1 MTAAEL
7 DELEALANAATPG
20 PWKPG
25 VLKPGICA
33 WIDSACGTVID
44 VTESP
49 PEGMAVDDANF
60 IAAARDAVPK
70 LIARVRELEREMSS
84 SRECSCDSCQ
94 LEQRVRELEEALDDP
109 PCDHCNNCDEGC
121 WGPRRESMQDR
132 GSRALRGRIA

>member
-20 PWKPG
+20 PWLWGRHTFKTKDEAKEWISETFEQREGLELWMSFVPDPERPG
-25 VLKPGICA
+25 
-33 WIDSACGTVID
+33 
-44 VTESP
+44 ESLFTAITGNGP
-49 PEGMAVDDANF
+49 HSEAN
-60 IAAARDAVPK
+60 AAFVAQLGDAVPK
-70 LIARVRELEREMSS
+70 LIARVRELE
-84 SRECSCDSCQ
+84 D
-94 LEQRVRELEEALDDP
+94 LLDEP